1 MAAMMNVMQTELK
14 ETKDKNTEL
23 ESRLTDNYKDSIQ
36 ADNRAGFQNIRE
48 RLREKVSITD
58 LPKFK

>member
-1 MAAMMNVMQTELK
+1 MEELRADITRVIAMMTVMQTELK

-36 ADNRAGFQNIRE
+36 AENRIG
-48 RLREKVSITD
+48 S
-58 LPKFK
+58 